1 MTALFSLS
9 AAFARTPVGEFEI
22 VRPVDFGAFVAEFRQ
37 FDWPGEITREFWAN
51 KSSPAIGVTNLGDN
65 STLWVGAYDWLRL
78 LHPNG
83 GPTPSPAISFYVGL
97 NNAPPPP
104 DIYCRKEDRNIVDCK
119 FGADSPE
126 VVERL
131 FCLYFLEQYR
141 RLYQELFEL
150 QIYD

>member
-1 MTALFSLS
+1 MTAKFNLS
-9 AAFARTPVGEFEI
+9 VAYAGTDVDELEG
-22 VRPVDFGAFVAEFRQ
+22 VRPIDFDGFVREFRK

-51 KSSPAIGVTNLGDN
+51 KSTPAMGVTNLDDN

-83 GPTPSPAISFYVGL
+83 GPTPSPALSFFVGI

-104 DIYCRKEDRNIVDCK
+104 DIYCRKEDRNIVECE

-131 FCLYFLEQYR
+131 FSVYFLEQYGS
-141 RLYQELFEL
+141 LYKELFNL
-150 QIYD
+150 RIN